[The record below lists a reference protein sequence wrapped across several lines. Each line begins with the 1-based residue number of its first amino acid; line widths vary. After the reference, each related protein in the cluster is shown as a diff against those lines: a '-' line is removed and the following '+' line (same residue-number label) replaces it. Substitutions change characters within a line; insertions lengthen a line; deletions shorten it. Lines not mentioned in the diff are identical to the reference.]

1 MKNFLKN
8 IWLAVCLAVISAPIA
23 WSQATMR
30 STTLSAAVSL
40 TDTTLTVASA
50 TGITVGMTYLV
61 DKESGTVSA
70 ISGTRLT
77 VNRRSNISGHTSGE
91 VIYVDL
97 GNYFGL
103 DPSGTG
109 IPFGSCTSAN
119 ELVLPRIDP
128 ASGDIFRCTNSEW
141 AQELNVGG
149 LEAKLDLDLD
159 LKTTSDGRQVELN
172 SRNFTQTSGSSIG
185 FHVAPAQNATTTG
198 SIIGGEIT
206 PRINNTFTTANIIG
220 LHVDTYL
227 RGTTAR
233 TISGNVRG
241 QQIELVTDDAA
252 TNTVSGDVVGL
263 RFRAA
268 FSATTVTGH
277 MAPFKVEKA
286 EAQTNSQD
294 WDALFK
300 LTGASNVAWT
310 SDTGSGDTESG
321 ALKILWDPD
330 NNGTFDAGYLLVY
343 SDAP

>member
-1 MKNFLKN
+1 M
-8 IWLAVCLAVISAPIA
+8 
-23 WSQATMR
+23 
-30 STTLSAAVSL
+30 
-40 TDTTLTVASA
+40 
-50 TGITVGMTYLV
+50 GLV
-61 DKESGTVSA
+61 
-70 ISGTRLT
+70 
-77 VNRRSNISGHTSGE
+77 
-91 VIYVDL
+91 
-97 GNYFGL
+97 
-103 DPSGTG
+103 
-109 IPFGSCTSAN
+109 
-119 ELVLPRIDP
+119 
-128 ASGDIFRCTNSEW
+128 
-141 AQELNVGG
+141 
-149 LEAKLDLDLD
+149 
-159 LKTTSDGRQVELN
+159 
-172 SRNFTQTSGSSIG
+172 
-185 FHVAPAQNATTTG
+185 
-198 SIIGGEIT
+198 IIGGEIT

-277 MAPFKVEKA
+277 MVPFKVEKA